1 MEQNLP
7 FILAYLGLAVMLTF
21 TCIGSGVAVTIAGN
35 ATIGSLKKNPDMFS
49 KAMLLCALPSTQG
62 IYGFASFFITMNA
75 LQSMSSLAI
84 SPALAI
90 CAAGIALGVAG
101 YYSAIRQGKL
111 AANGIVEMS
120 NGQDVFS
127 KTMILCAFPEL
138 YAILPFAI
146 SAIIAL
152 GL

>member
-7 FILAYLGLAVMLTF
+7 FIIAYVGLAIMLTF
-21 TCIGSGVAVTIAGN
+21 TCIGSGIAVTLAGN

-62 IYGFASFFITMNA
+62 IYGFASFFLTMNA
-75 LQSMSSLAI
+75 LQSMTSLNMV
-84 SPALAI
+84 SALSI
-90 CAAGIALGVAG
+90 CASGIALGAAG
-101 YYSAIRQGKL
+101 YYSAMRQGKL
-111 AANGIVEMS
+111 AASGIVEMS

-146 SAIIAL
+146 SAIVAL